1 MTIIFLMKTLI
12 PFGEEG
18 ERNYQKSMNY
28 QTDSDSIPQ
37 YLQLLKAF
45 KFSKKYTIFD
55 TLQMGH
61 VLFHN

>member
-1 MTIIFLMKTLI
+1 MKTLI

-45 KFSKKYTIFD
+45 NFSKKYTIFD
-55 TLQMGH
+55 TL
-61 VLFHN
+61 